1 MRNFDYKDF
10 YGFNAKG
17 LNWIRIVGL
26 GYGVSLIKKLPL
38 FSERYGFIKYVKVFG
53 WRVRWL
59 RAK

>member
-1 MRNFDYKDF
+1 MRNFDYKVF
-10 YGFNAKG
+10 YGFIAKG
-17 LNWIRIVGL
+17 LIWIRIVGL
-26 GYGVSLIKKLPL
+26 GYGVSLSKKLPL